1 MQLVKRWQPLSLQ
14 WTMNAQ
20 VGSATH
26 RAWHAARSAF
36 PSPDAISGL
45 VHRAFDAPGLT
56 LTKSKCED
64 AAPLPAFEEYVIF
77 CGPSLPPSSQLWS
90 ASQSLSCMQTSCG
103 DSQLQE

>member
-20 VGSATH
+20 VASAAH

-45 VHRAFDAPGLT
+45 VQRAFDAPGLT

-64 AAPLPAFEEYVIF
+64 AAPLFEEYVIF
-77 CGPSLPPSSQLWS
+77 CGPSLPPSSLQLWS
-90 ASQSLSCMQTSCG
+90 A
-103 DSQLQE
+103 